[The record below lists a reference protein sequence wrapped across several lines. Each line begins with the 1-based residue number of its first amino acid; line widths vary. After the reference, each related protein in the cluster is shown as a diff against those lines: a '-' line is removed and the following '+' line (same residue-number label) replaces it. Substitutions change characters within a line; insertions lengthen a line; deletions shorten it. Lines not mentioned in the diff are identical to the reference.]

1 MYITKGEIYK
11 MNIPTKLL
19 ELTQALTKKFHN
31 INLSSICFHAKEKAE
46 ESFFEVTDGKWK
58 RCFKTLLNDIA
69 F

>member
-46 ESFFEVTDGKWK
+46 ESFFEVTDGK
-58 RCFKTLLNDIA
+58 
-69 F
+69 